1 MKRDECEEV
10 ARVVHRR
17 GAYAQCYFDTLVRTM
32 RNALTLGKKQVTAV
46 YAGIP
51 VPGESRR
58 GLPACQ

>member
-17 GAYAQCYFDTLVRTM
+17 GAIAQCYSDTLVGSM
-32 RNALTLGKKQVTAV
+32 RDALTLAKKQVMAV

-51 VPGESRR
+51 VLGESRR
-58 GLPACQ
+58 GLRACQ